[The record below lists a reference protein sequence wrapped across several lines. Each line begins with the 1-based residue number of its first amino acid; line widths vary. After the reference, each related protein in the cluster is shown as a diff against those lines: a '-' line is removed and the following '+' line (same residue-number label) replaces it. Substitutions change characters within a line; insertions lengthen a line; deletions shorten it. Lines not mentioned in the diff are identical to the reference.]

1 MATSPQLDMIPA
13 ILRKHTLA
21 VGNAP
26 HIRTVWINCARGGE
40 HSNLVFNGGPI
51 KLGENQ
57 AVNWAIPLAAL
68 VLINHS
74 SLKLYFETQACGTY
88 SEATTKRSHQK
99 HRACS
104 SSRFWSWSS
113 DCKCWWTCCSGD
125 DRQGFT
131 QSQTQND
138 ALFRLPCFAWL
149 KRMRYPL
156 QKLISGS
163 STQRG

>member
-1 MATSPQLDMIPA
+1 MSGGWILCVMMVVVGVLGAFVAPYICSFDMATSPQLDMIPA

-51 KLGENQ
+51 KLGKNQ

-104 SSRFWSWSS
+104 SSRF
-113 DCKCWWTCCSGD
+113 
-125 DRQGFT
+125 
-131 QSQTQND
+131 
-138 ALFRLPCFAWL
+138 
-149 KRMRYPL
+149 
-156 QKLISGS
+156 
-163 STQRG
+163 